1 MKEDNQAVD
10 NNAEDAKSSESS
22 HDQFFENA
30 HLLFWLVIVILLLV
44 LSGYFRVRRQIL
56 KLEP

>member
-22 HDQFFENA
+22 DDQFFENV
-30 HLLFWLVIVILLLV
+30 HLLFGLVIVNLLLV

>member
-22 HDQFFENA
+22 DDQFFEND
-30 HLLFWLVIVILLLV
+30 HLLFGLVIVNLLLV